1 MKHSLK
7 YFVTG
12 SSGVPNIPEFMG
24 VLVFNGIQA
33 GYCDSNNMT
42 LKPKQDWA
50 KKILQTNPEQKE
62 WYDHMCFKKQPNFF
76 KNMISHLKQF
86 TKSEGEP
93 LIILNHGIYL
103 NKTDWCEKLHFTF
116 CAPKRT
122 NFQFRVCLEK
132 LYFNTFSAFYSCC
145 YNQDICHMTDAIN
158 RFLCFFPSFIVFL
171 WSCDLHIRPAFKSF
185 SVPVS
190 SC

>member
-24 VLVFNGIQA
+24 VVVFNGIQV
-33 GYCDSNNMT
+33 GYCDSNNKT

-62 WYDHMCFKKQPNFF
+62 WYDHMCFKEQPNFF

-93 LIILNHGIYL
+93 QIILNHGIYL
-103 NKTDWCEKLHFTF
+103 NKTD
-116 CAPKRT
+116 
-122 NFQFRVCLEK
+122 
-132 LYFNTFSAFYSCC
+132 
-145 YNQDICHMTDAIN
+145 
-158 RFLCFFPSFIVFL
+158 
-171 WSCDLHIRPAFKSF
+171 
-185 SVPVS
+185 
-190 SC
+190 